1 MVENNILHFT
11 GMSLSKATLQ
21 TNLEVDVFLLGHLGN
36 LFQQAPKPMLRSMG
50 DIFHH
55 VRAQFC

>member
-11 GMSLSKATLQ
+11 GMSLSIAMLQ

-36 LFQQAPKPMLRSMG
+36 LFQQALKPLLRSMR

-55 VRAQFC
+55 VSAQVC